1 MKRREDAAKGTTI
14 MLSKKITDGTEFV
27 VFDMEWNQ
35 PMPGKEYS
43 FDVSRLTGEIIEIG
57 AFKYI
62 YDNGELTYKDSF
74 SVDIAPVK
82 YTKLHYHVKKVT
94 HKKNADLLKGEP
106 FQDAYRKFRSFIGDA
121 ILVGWGSSDP
131 SMLKMNLEFFGMD
144 SKLNLFFLD
153 LQPIF
158 SLFAGLQGM
167 QRSVEAAVDFYNI
180 DKNEFFHSATADAHY
195 TGAVFEE
202 IFKHN
207 KPSEVIS
214 AISSSSIDPDIPS
227 DFSFV
232 GPECLDAIS
241 AFATSKNFMTNCPLC
256 NSKLTVKIPSFRIRK
271 SQYALLEC
279 REHGELFSRTRV
291 KKNRAGNHYAAS
303 VMRFATQN
311 DYWLVASKK
320 EEFDKYGEK
329 GKPAEKTEEEEAET

>member
-1 MKRREDAAKGTTI
+1 
-14 MLSKKITDGTEFV
+14 MLSRKITDGTEFV

-35 PMPGKEYS
+35 PLPGKEYP
-43 FDVSRLTGEIIEIG
+43 FDVSKLTGEIIEIG
-57 AFKYI
+57 ACKYA
-62 YDNGELTYKDSF
+62 YDNGELIFKESF
-74 SVDIAPVK
+74 SADVVPAV

-94 HKKNADLLKGEP
+94 HKKNSDLANGIP
-106 FQDAYRKFRSFIGDA
+106 FKQAYNTFRNFCGDA

-131 SMLKMNLEFFGMD
+131 SMLKMNLAFFDMDPMLGM
-144 SKLNLFFLD
+144 FFLD

-158 SLFAGLQGM
+158 SLFAGLQGT

-180 DKNEFFHSATADAHY
+180 DKNEIFHSATADAHY
-195 TGAVFEE
+195 TGAVFEA

-232 GPECLDAIS
+232 GPECLDSVS
-241 AFATSKNFMTNCPLC
+241 AFATSNSFLVNCPLC
-256 NSKLTVKIPSFRIRK
+256 NLKLSTKIPEFRIRK

-279 REHGELFSRTRV
+279 REHGEMFARTRV
-291 KKNRAGNHYAAS
+291 KKNKAGNYYAAA

-329 GKPAEKTEEEEAET
+329 GKPIEKPQEVESTT

>member
-1 MKRREDAAKGTTI
+1 

-35 PMPGKEYS
+35 PMPGKEYP
-43 FDVSRLTGEIIEIG
+43 FDVSKLTGEIIEIG
-57 AFKYI
+57 ALKYV
-62 YDNGELTYKDSF
+62 YDNGELIYKNAF
-74 SVDIAPVK
+74 SADITPVK

-94 HKKNADLLKGEP
+94 HKKNSDLLNGIP
-106 FQDAYRKFRSFIGDA
+106 FADAYSQFRSFCGDS

-131 SMLKMNLEFFGMD
+131 SMLKMNLEFFEMD
-144 SKLNLFFLD
+144 SKLNMFFLD

-158 SLFAGLQGM
+158 SLFAGLQGS

-180 DKNEFFHSATADAHY
+180 DKNEIFHSATADAHY

-214 AISSSSIDPDIPS
+214 AISSSSIDPDVPS

-232 GPECLDAIS
+232 GPECLDS
-241 AFATSKNFMTNCPLC
+241 VTAFASANRFMNNCPLC
-256 NSKLTVKIPSFRIRK
+256 GAKLTVRIPTFRIRK
-271 SQYALLEC
+271 SQYGLLAC

-291 KKNRAGNHYAAS
+291 KKNKSGNYYSAS

-320 EEFDKYGEK
+320 EEFDKFGEK
-329 GKPAEKTEEEEAET
+329 GAPAPKPEIEKET

>member
-1 MKRREDAAKGTTI
+1 

-35 PMPGKEYS
+35 PLPGKAYP
-43 FDVSRLTGEIIEIG
+43 FDVSKLTGEIIEIG
-57 AFKYI
+57 ALKYV
-62 YDNGELTYKDSF
+62 YDNGELIYKDSF
-74 SVDIAPVK
+74 SADIAPVE

-94 HKKNADLLKGEP
+94 HKKNSDLANGISFKS
-106 FQDAYRKFRSFIGDA
+106 AYTTFRSFCGDA

-131 SMLKMNLEFFGMD
+131 SMLKMNLSFFDMD
-144 SKLNLFFLD
+144 SKLNMFFLD

-158 SLFAGLQGM
+158 SLFAGLQGT
-167 QRSVEAAVDFYNI
+167 QRSVEAAVDFYSI
-180 DKNEFFHSATADAHY
+180 EKNEFFHSATADAHY
-195 TGAVFEE
+195 TGAVFEA

-232 GPECLDAIS
+232 GTECLDS
-241 AFATSKNFMTNCPLC
+241 AAAFVSAEGFMSNCPLC
-256 NSKLTVKIPSFRIRK
+256 DSVLKVKIPSFRIRK

-279 REHGELFSRTRV
+279 REHGELFARTRV
-291 KKNRAGNHYAAS
+291 KKNKAGNYYSAS
-303 VMRFATQN
+303 ILRFATQN

-320 EEFDKYGEK
+320 EEYDKYGEK
-329 GKPAEKTEEEEAET
+329 GKPAEPVNEEATDNV

>member
-1 MKRREDAAKGTTI
+1 
-14 MLSKKITDGTEFV
+14 MLSRKITDGTEFV

-35 PMPGKEYS
+35 PMPGKEYP
-43 FDVSRLTGEIIEIG
+43 FDVSKLTGEIIEIG
-57 AFKYI
+57 ALKYV
-62 YDNGELTYKDSF
+62 YDNGELIYNDSF
-74 SVDIAPVK
+74 SADIAPVK

-94 HKKNADLLKGEP
+94 HKKNSDLLNGIP
-106 FQDAYRKFRSFIGDA
+106 FESAYRSFRNFCGDS

-131 SMLKMNLEFFGMD
+131 SMLKMNLEFFGLD
-144 SKLNLFFLD
+144 PKLNMFFLD

-158 SLFAGLQGM
+158 SLFAGLQGT
-167 QRSVEAAVDFYNI
+167 QRSVEAAVDYYNI
-180 DKNEFFHSATADAHY
+180 DKNEIFHSATADAHY

-207 KPSEVIS
+207 KPSAVIS
-214 AISSSSIDPDIPS
+214 AISSSSIDPDVPS

-232 GPECLDAIS
+232 GPECLDGIS
-241 AFATSKNFMTNCPLC
+241 AFATAKYFMSVCPLC
-256 NSKLTVKIPSFRIRK
+256 GSKLSVKIPSFRIRK
-271 SQYALLEC
+271 SQYALLGC

-291 KKNRAGNHYAAS
+291 KKNNSGNYYASS
-303 VMRFATQN
+303 VLRFATQN

-329 GKPAEKTEEEEAET
+329 GKPAPKLEEEDKET

>member
-1 MKRREDAAKGTTI
+1 
-14 MLSKKITDGTEFV
+14 MLSRKITDGTEFV

-35 PMPGKEYS
+35 PMPGKEYP
-43 FDVSRLTGEIIEIG
+43 FDVSKLTGEIIEIG
-57 AFKYI
+57 ALKYV
-62 YDNGELTYKDSF
+62 YDNGEIIYKAAF
-74 SVDIAPVK
+74 STDIAPVK

-94 HKKNADLLKGEP
+94 HKKNSDLLNGIS
-106 FQDAYRKFRSFIGDA
+106 FQEAYSQFRKFCGDS

-144 SKLNLFFLD
+144 SRLDMFFLD

-158 SLFAGLQGM
+158 SLFAGLQGS

-180 DKNEFFHSATADAHY
+180 EKKEIFHSATADAHY
-195 TGAVFEE
+195 TGAVFEQ
-202 IFKHN
+202 IFNHN

-214 AISSSSIDPDIPS
+214 AISSSSIDPDVPS

-232 GPECLDAIS
+232 GPECLDS
-241 AFATSKNFMTNCPLC
+241 STAFDSSRTFMKTCPLC
-256 NSKLTVKIPSFRIRK
+256 NAKLNVKISVFRIRK

-279 REHGELFSRTRV
+279 RVHGELFSRTRV
-291 KKNRAGNHYAAS
+291 KKNKAGNYYAAS

-320 EEFDKYGEK
+320 EEFDKFGEK
-329 GKPAEKTEEEEAET
+329 GAPAPKSEEEEKET

>member
-1 MKRREDAAKGTTI
+1 
-14 MLSKKITDGTEFV
+14 MLSRKITDGTEFV

-43 FDVSRLTGEIIEIG
+43 FEVSKLTGEIIEIG
-57 AFKYI
+57 ALKYV
-62 YDNGELTYKDSF
+62 YDNGELIYKDSF
-74 SVDIAPVK
+74 SSDIMPVK

-94 HKKNADLLKGEP
+94 HKKNADLLNGIP
-106 FQDAYRKFRSFIGDA
+106 FKEAYETFRGFCGDS

-131 SMLKMNLEFFGMD
+131 SMLKMNLEFFGLD
-144 SKLNLFFLD
+144 PKLNMFFLD

-158 SLFAGLQGM
+158 SLFAGLQGT
-167 QRSVEAAVDFYNI
+167 QRSVEAAVDYYNI
-180 DKNEFFHSATADAHY
+180 AKNEIFHSATADAHY

-214 AISSSSIDPDIPS
+214 AISSSSIDPDVPS

-232 GPECLDAIS
+232 GPECLDGIS
-241 AFATSKNFMTNCPLC
+241 AFATVKLFMSDCPLC
-256 NSKLTVKIPSFRIRK
+256 GAKLSVKIPGFRIRK

-291 KKNRAGNHYAAS
+291 KKNKAGNYFAS
-303 VMRFATQN
+303 SVLRFATQN

-329 GKPAEKTEEEEAET
+329 GQPAPKPEEEDKET

>member
-1 MKRREDAAKGTTI
+1 

-35 PMPGKEYS
+35 PMPGKEYP
-43 FDVSRLTGEIIEIG
+43 FEVSKLTGEIIEIG
-57 AFKYI
+57 ALKYV
-62 YDNGELTYKDSF
+62 YDNGELIYKDSF
-74 SVDIAPVK
+74 STDIVPVK

-94 HKKNADLLKGEP
+94 HKKNADLMNGIP
-106 FQDAYRKFRSFIGDA
+106 FKDAYSGFRDFCGDA

-131 SMLKMNLEFFGMD
+131 SMLKMNLGMD
-144 SKLNLFFLD
+144 PKLGMFFLD

-158 SLFAGLQGM
+158 SLFAGLQGT
-167 QRSVEAAVDFYNI
+167 QRSVEAAVDFYKI
-180 DKNEFFHSATADAHY
+180 DKNEIFHSATADAHY

-214 AISSSSIDPDIPS
+214 AISSSSIDPDVPS

-232 GPECLDAIS
+232 GPECLDSIS
-241 AFATSKNFMTNCPLC
+241 AFATAGSFMKDCPLC
-256 NSKLTVKIPSFRIRK
+256 GKRLSVKIPVFRIRK

-291 KKNRAGNHYAAS
+291 KKNKAGNYYSAS
-303 VMRFATQN
+303 VLRFATQN

-329 GKPAEKTEEEEAET
+329 GQPAVKPVEEEKEL

>member
-1 MKRREDAAKGTTI
+1 MKRREDAPKGTI
-14 MLSKKITDGTEFV
+14 RMLSKKIIDGTEFV

-35 PMPGKEYS
+35 PMPGKEYP

-57 AFKYI
+57 AFKYV
-62 YDNGELTYKDSF
+62 YDNGELLYEDSF

-131 SMLKMNLEFFGMD
+131 SMLKMNLEFFEMD
-144 SKLNLFFLD
+144 PKLNLFFLD

-158 SLFAGLQGM
+158 SLFAGLQGT

-180 DKNEFFHSATADAHY
+180 DKNEIFHSATADAHY

-232 GPECLDAIS
+232 GPECLDAVS

-329 GKPAEKTEEEEAET
+329 GKPAEKTEEEENET

>member
-1 MKRREDAAKGTTI
+1 

-35 PMPGKEYS
+35 PMPGKEYP
-43 FDVSRLTGEIIEIG
+43 FDVSKLTGEIIEIG
-57 AFKYI
+57 ALKYV
-62 YDNGELTYKDSF
+62 YDNGELIYRNAF
-74 SVDIAPVK
+74 SADISPVK

-94 HKKNADLLKGEP
+94 HKKNSDLLNGIP
-106 FQDAYRKFRSFIGDA
+106 FSDAYSQFRNFCGDS

-131 SMLKMNLEFFGMD
+131 SMLKMNLEFFEMD
-144 SKLNLFFLD
+144 SKLNMFFLD

-158 SLFAGLQGM
+158 SLFAGLQGS

-180 DKNEFFHSATADAHY
+180 DKNEIFHSATADAHY

-214 AISSSSIDPDIPS
+214 AISSSSIDPDVPS

-232 GPECLDAIS
+232 GPECLDS
-241 AFATSKNFMTNCPLC
+241 VTAFASAKRFMTNCPLC
-256 NSKLTVKIPSFRIRK
+256 EAKLSVRIPAFRIRK
-271 SQYALLEC
+271 SQYALLAC

-291 KKNRAGNHYAAS
+291 KKNKAGNYYSSS
-303 VMRFATQN
+303 VLRFATQN

-320 EEFDKYGEK
+320 EEFDKFGEK
-329 GKPAEKTEEEEAET
+329 GAPAQKPKEEKET

>member
-1 MKRREDAAKGTTI
+1 
-14 MLSKKITDGTEFV
+14 MLSRKITDGTEFV

-35 PMPGKEYS
+35 PMPGKEYP
-43 FDVSRLTGEIIEIG
+43 FEVSKLTGEIIEIG
-57 AFKYI
+57 ALKYT
-62 YDNGELTYKDSF
+62 YDNGELVYRDSF
-74 SVDIAPVK
+74 STDIIPVK

-94 HKKNADLLKGEP
+94 HKKNSDLQKGIP
-106 FQDAYRKFRSFIGDA
+106 FKEAYTLFREFCGDA

-131 SMLKMNLEFFGMD
+131 AMLKMNLEFFGMD
-144 SKLNLFFLD
+144 SKLGMFFLD

-180 DKNEFFHSATADAHY
+180 DKKEIFHSATADAHY

-202 IFKHN
+202 IFNHN

-214 AISSSSIDPDIPS
+214 AISSSSIDPDVPS

-232 GPECLDAIS
+232 GPECLDS
-241 AFATSKNFMTNCPLC
+241 NTAFTTSGNFMTSCPLC
-256 NSKLTVKIPSFRIRK
+256 GGKLGVKIPPFRIRK

-291 KKNRAGNHYAAS
+291 KKNKAGNYYAAA

-329 GKPAEKTEEEEAET
+329 GKPVEKTEEEDNAT

>member
-1 MKRREDAAKGTTI
+1 MFSR
-14 MLSKKITDGTEFV
+14 KITDGTEFV

-35 PMPGKEYS
+35 PMPGKEYP
-43 FDVSRLTGEIIEIG
+43 FEVSKLTGEIIEIG
-57 AFKYI
+57 AFKYV
-62 YDNGELTYKDSF
+62 YDNGELIFKDSF
-74 SVDIAPVK
+74 STDIVPVK

-94 HKKNADLLKGEP
+94 HKKNADLLNGIP
-106 FQDAYRKFRSFIGDA
+106 FRDAYSQFRNFCGEA

-144 SKLNLFFLD
+144 SKLNMFFLD

-158 SLFAGLQGM
+158 SLFAGLQGT

-180 DKNEFFHSATADAHY
+180 DKNEIFHSATADAHY

-207 KPSEVIS
+207 KPSAVIS
-214 AISSSSIDPDIPS
+214 AISSSSIDPDVPS

-232 GPECLDAIS
+232 GPECLDGAS
-241 AFATSKNFMTNCPLC
+241 AFATSACFIKGCPLC
-256 NSKLTVKIPSFRIRK
+256 GKKLSVKIPSFRIRK

-291 KKNRAGNHYAAS
+291 KKNKAGNYYAAS

-311 DYWLVASKK
+311 DYWLVATKK

-329 GKPAEKTEEEEAET
+329 GKPIEKTESEENVT

>member
-1 MKRREDAAKGTTI
+1 
-14 MLSKKITDGTEFV
+14 MLSRKITDGTEFV

-35 PMPGKEYS
+35 PMPGKEYP
-43 FDVSRLTGEIIEIG
+43 FEVSKLTGEIIEIG
-57 AFKYI
+57 ALKYE
-62 YDNGELTYKDSF
+62 YDNGELIYKDAF
-74 SVDIAPVK
+74 STDIVPVK

-94 HKKNADLLKGEP
+94 HKKNADLLNGIP
-106 FQDAYRKFRSFIGDA
+106 FESAYSQFRTFCGDA

-131 SMLKMNLEFFGMD
+131 SMLKMNLEFFGLD
-144 SKLNLFFLD
+144 SKLNMFFLD

-158 SLFAGLQGM
+158 SLFAGLQGS

-180 DKNEFFHSATADAHY
+180 DKKEIFHSATADAHY
-195 TGAVFEE
+195 TGAVFEQ
-202 IFKHN
+202 IFNNN

-214 AISSSSIDPDIPS
+214 AISSSSIDPDVPS

-232 GPECLDAIS
+232 GPECLDS
-241 AFATSKNFMTNCPLC
+241 NTAFASSKNFMTNCPLC
-256 NSKLTVKIPSFRIRK
+256 NKRLSVKIPVFRIRK

-291 KKNRAGNHYAAS
+291 KKNKAGNYYSAS

-320 EEFDKYGEK
+320 EEFDKFGEK
-329 GKPAEKTEEEEAET
+329 GAPAPKTEDEEKVT

>member
-1 MKRREDAAKGTTI
+1 

-35 PMPGKEYS
+35 PMPGKEYP
-43 FDVSRLTGEIIEIG
+43 FDVSKLTGEIIEIG
-57 AFKYI
+57 ALKYV
-62 YDNGELTYKDSF
+62 YDNGELIYKNAF
-74 SVDIAPVK
+74 SADISPVK

-94 HKKNADLLKGEP
+94 HKKNSDLLNGIP
-106 FQDAYRKFRSFIGDA
+106 FGDAYSQFRNFCGDS

-131 SMLKMNLEFFGMD
+131 SMLKMNLEFFEMD
-144 SKLNLFFLD
+144 SKLNMFFLD

-158 SLFAGLQGM
+158 SLFAGLQGS

-180 DKNEFFHSATADAHY
+180 DKNEIFHSATADAHY

-214 AISSSSIDPDIPS
+214 AISSSSIDPDVPS

-232 GPECLDAIS
+232 GPECLDS
-241 AFATSKNFMTNCPLC
+241 VTAFASAKRFMTSCPLC
-256 NSKLTVKIPSFRIRK
+256 EAKLSVRIPAFRIRK
-271 SQYALLEC
+271 SQYALLAC

-291 KKNRAGNHYAAS
+291 KKNKAGNYYSSS
-303 VMRFATQN
+303 VLRFATQN

-320 EEFDKYGEK
+320 EEFDKFGEK
-329 GKPAEKTEEEEAET
+329 GAPAQKPEEEKET

>member
-1 MKRREDAAKGTTI
+1 

-35 PMPGKEYS
+35 PMPGKEYP
-43 FDVSRLTGEIIEIG
+43 FDVSKLTGEIIEIG
-57 AFKYI
+57 ALKYI
-62 YDNGELTYKDSF
+62 YDNGELIYKDSF
-74 SVDIAPVK
+74 STSITPVQ

-94 HKKNADLLKGEP
+94 HKKNTDLLKGIP
-106 FQDAYRKFRSFIGDA
+106 FKEAYSRFRAFCGDA

-131 SMLKMNLEFFGMD
+131 GMLKMNLSFFD
-144 SKLNLFFLD
+144 LDPKLDMFFLD

-158 SLFAGLQGM
+158 SLFAGLQGS

-180 DKNEFFHSATADAHY
+180 DKNEIFHSAAADAHY

-214 AISSSSIDPDIPS
+214 AISSSSIDPDVPS

-232 GPECLDAIS
+232 GPECLDSQS
-241 AFATSKNFMTNCPLC
+241 AFASSGRFMTNCPLC
-256 NSKLTVKIPSFRIRK
+256 NKKLEIKIPSFRIRK

-279 REHGELFSRTRV
+279 RQHGELFSRTRV
-291 KKNRAGNHYAAS
+291 KKNKAGNYYSAS
-303 VMRFATQN
+303 VLRFATQN

-329 GKPAEKTEEEEAET
+329 GKPVEKTEEEDKQSDL

>member
-1 MKRREDAAKGTTI
+1 
-14 MLSKKITDGTEFV
+14 MLSRKITDGTEFV

-35 PMPGKEYS
+35 PMPGKEYP
-43 FDVSRLTGEIIEIG
+43 FDVSKLTGEIIEIG
-57 AFKYI
+57 ALKYE
-62 YDNGELTYKDSF
+62 YDNGELIYKDAF
-74 SVDIAPVK
+74 STDIVPVK

-94 HKKNADLLKGEP
+94 HKKNADLLNGIP
-106 FQDAYRKFRSFIGDA
+106 FESAYSQFRTFCGDA

-131 SMLKMNLEFFGMD
+131 SMLKMNLEFFGLD
-144 SKLNLFFLD
+144 SKLNMFFLD

-158 SLFAGLQGM
+158 SLFAGLQGS

-180 DKNEFFHSATADAHY
+180 DKKEIFHSATADAHY
-195 TGAVFEE
+195 TGAVFEQ
-202 IFKHN
+202 IFNHN

-214 AISSSSIDPDIPS
+214 AISSSSIDPDVPS

-232 GPECLDAIS
+232 GPECLDS
-241 AFATSKNFMTNCPLC
+241 NTAFASSKNFMTNCPLC
-256 NSKLTVKIPSFRIRK
+256 NKRLSVKIPVFRIRK

-291 KKNRAGNHYAAS
+291 KKNKSGNYYSAS

-311 DYWLVASKK
+311 DYWLVAPKK
-320 EEFDKYGEK
+320 EEFDKFGEK
-329 GKPAEKTEEEEAET
+329 GAPAPKTEDEEKVT

>member
-1 MKRREDAAKGTTI
+1 
-14 MLSKKITDGTEFV
+14 MLSRKIKDGTEFV

-35 PMPGKEYS
+35 PMPGKEYP
-43 FDVSRLTGEIIEIG
+43 FDVSKLTGEIIEIG
-57 AFKYI
+57 ALKYV
-62 YDNGELTYKDSF
+62 YDNGELIYKDSF
-74 SVDIAPVK
+74 STDIVPVK

-94 HKKNADLLKGEP
+94 HKKNSDLLSGIP
-106 FQDAYRKFRSFIGDA
+106 FRDAYSQFRDFCGDS

-131 SMLKMNLEFFGMD
+131 SMLKMNLEFFDMD
-144 SKLNLFFLD
+144 PRLNMFFLD

-158 SLFAGLQGM
+158 SLFAGLQGS

-180 DKNEFFHSATADAHY
+180 EKKEIFHSATADAHY
-195 TGAVFEE
+195 TGAVFEQ
-202 IFKHN
+202 IFNHN

-214 AISSSSIDPDIPS
+214 AISSSSIDPDVPS

-232 GPECLDAIS
+232 GPECLDSTA
-241 AFATSKNFMTNCPLC
+241 AFASSKSFMTNCPLC
-256 NSKLTVKIPSFRIRK
+256 NARLNVKIPVFRIRK

-291 KKNRAGNHYAAS
+291 KKNKAGNHYATS

-320 EEFDKYGEK
+320 EEFDKFGEK
-329 GKPAEKTEEEEAET
+329 GAPAPKPENEEKETQL

>member
-1 MKRREDAAKGTTI
+1 

-35 PMPGKEYS
+35 PMPGKDYP

-57 AFKYI
+57 ALKYV
-62 YDNGELTYKDSF
+62 YDNGELLYRDSF
-74 SVDIAPVK
+74 SADIAPVK

-94 HKKNADLLKGEP
+94 HKKNADLLNGDP
-106 FQDAYRKFRSFIGDA
+106 FKDVYMRFRKFCGDA

-131 SMLKMNLEFFGMD
+131 SMLKMNLEFFKMD
-144 SKLNLFFLD
+144 SKLGMFFLD

-180 DKNEFFHSATADAHY
+180 DKTEYFHSATADAHY

-232 GPECLDAIS
+232 GPECLDSIS
-241 AFATSKNFMTNCPLC
+241 AFATSKNFMADCPLC
-256 NSKLTVKIPSFRIRK
+256 GTKLSVKIPSFRIRK

-291 KKNRAGNHYAAS
+291 KKNRAGNYYAAA

-329 GKPAEKTEEEEAET
+329 GKPVEKAEEDVNET

>member
-1 MKRREDAAKGTTI
+1 MKGPTA
-14 MLSKKITDGTEFV
+14 MLSRKITDGTEFV

-35 PMPGKEYS
+35 PMPGKEYP
-43 FDVSRLTGEIIEIG
+43 FEVSKLTGEIIEIG
-57 AFKYI
+57 AFKYV
-62 YDNGELTYKDSF
+62 YDNGELIYKDSF
-74 SVDIAPVK
+74 STDIVPVK

-94 HKKNADLLKGEP
+94 HKKNADLLNGIP
-106 FQDAYRKFRSFIGDA
+106 FREAYSQFRDFCGDA

-131 SMLKMNLEFFGMD
+131 SMLKMNLEFFEMD
-144 SKLNLFFLD
+144 SKLNMFFLD

-158 SLFAGLQGM
+158 SLFAGLQGT

-180 DKNEFFHSATADAHY
+180 DKNEIFHSATADAHY

-207 KPSEVIS
+207 KPSAVIS
-214 AISSSSIDPDIPS
+214 AISSSSIDPDVPS

-232 GPECLDAIS
+232 GPECLDGTS
-241 AFATSKNFMTNCPLC
+241 AFATSVNFMKNCPLC
-256 NSKLTVKIPSFRIRK
+256 GKKLSVKIPSFRIRK

-291 KKNRAGNHYAAS
+291 KKNKAGNYYAAS

-329 GKPAEKTEEEEAET
+329 GKPVEKTETEENVM

>member
-1 MKRREDAAKGTTI
+1 

-35 PMPGKEYS
+35 PMPGKEYP

-57 AFKYI
+57 ALKYV
-62 YDNGELTYKDSF
+62 YDNGELLYRDSF
-74 SVDIAPVK
+74 SADIAPVK

-94 HKKNADLLKGEP
+94 HKKNADLLNGEP
-106 FQDAYRKFRSFIGDA
+106 FKDVYTRFRKFCGDA

-131 SMLKMNLEFFGMD
+131 SMLKMNLEFFEMD
-144 SKLNLFFLD
+144 SKLGMFFLD

-180 DKNEFFHSATADAHY
+180 DKTEYFHSATADAHY

-214 AISSSSIDPDIPS
+214 AISSSSIDP
-227 DFSFV
+227 
-232 GPECLDAIS
+232 
-241 AFATSKNFMTNCPLC
+241 
-256 NSKLTVKIPSFRIRK
+256 KIPSFRIRK

-291 KKNRAGNHYAAS
+291 KKNRAGNYYAAA

-329 GKPAEKTEEEEAET
+329 GKPVEKVEEDVNET

>member
-1 MKRREDAAKGTTI
+1 
-14 MLSKKITDGTEFV
+14 
-27 VFDMEWNQ
+27 
-35 PMPGKEYS
+35 
-43 FDVSRLTGEIIEIG
+43 
-57 AFKYI
+57 
-62 YDNGELTYKDSF
+62 
-74 SVDIAPVK
+74 
-82 YTKLHYHVKKVT
+82 
-94 HKKNADLLKGEP
+94 
-106 FQDAYRKFRSFIGDA
+106 
-121 ILVGWGSSDP
+121 
-131 SMLKMNLEFFGMD
+131 MLKMNLEFFEMD
-144 SKLNLFFLD
+144 SKLGMFFLD

-180 DKNEFFHSATADAHY
+180 DKTEYFHSATADAHY

-232 GPECLDAIS
+232 GPECLDSIS
-241 AFATSKNFMTNCPLC
+241 AFATSKNFMADCPLC
-256 NSKLTVKIPSFRIRK
+256 GTKLSVKIPSFRIRK

-291 KKNRAGNHYAAS
+291 KKNRAGNYYAAA

-329 GKPAEKTEEEEAET
+329 GKPVEKVEEDVNET

>member
-1 MKRREDAAKGTTI
+1 MKGPRRMI
-14 MLSKKITDGTEFV
+14 SRKITDGTEFV

-35 PMPGKEYS
+35 PMPGKEYP
-43 FDVSRLTGEIIEIG
+43 FDVSKLTGEIIEIG
-57 AFKYI
+57 AFKYV
-62 YDNGELTYKDSF
+62 YDNGELLYRDSY
-74 SVDIAPVK
+74 SADIAPVE

-94 HKKNADLLKGEP
+94 HKKNSDLANGIP
-106 FQDAYRKFRSFIGDA
+106 FREAYASFRKFCGDA
-121 ILVGWGSSDP
+121 ILVGWGSADP
-131 SMLKMNLEFFGMD
+131 SMLKMNLSFFEMN
-144 SKLNLFFLD
+144 SKLDMFFLD

-158 SLFAGLQGM
+158 SLFAGLQGT

-180 DKNEFFHSATADAHY
+180 EKNEIFHSATADAHY

-232 GPECLDAIS
+232 GPECLDSAG
-241 AFATSKNFMTNCPLC
+241 AFAASTGFMSNCPLC
-256 NSKLTVKIPSFRIRK
+256 NSKLSVKIENFRIRK

-279 REHGELFSRTRV
+279 REHGELFARTRV
-291 KKNRAGNHYAAS
+291 KKNKAGNYYSAS
-303 VMRFATQN
+303 VLRFATQN

-329 GKPAEKTEEEEAET
+329 GKPAEKVAEEAADSL

>member
-1 MKRREDAAKGTTI
+1 
-14 MLSKKITDGTEFV
+14 MLSKKITNGTEFV

-43 FDVSRLTGEIIEIG
+43 FDVSKLTGEIIEIG
-57 AFKYI
+57 ALKYV
-62 YDNGELTYKDSF
+62 YDNGEIIFKDTF
-74 SVDIAPVK
+74 STSIVPVQ

-94 HKKNADLLKGEP
+94 HKKNVDLLKGIP
-106 FQDAYRKFRSFIGDA
+106 FKEAYSLFRDFCGDA

-131 SMLKMNLEFFGMD
+131 GMLKMNLAFFGMD
-144 SKLNLFFLD
+144 PKLDMFFLD

-158 SLFAGLQGM
+158 SLFAGLRGS

-180 DKNEFFHSATADAHY
+180 DKNEIFHSATADAHY

-214 AISSSSIDPDIPS
+214 AISSSSIDPDVPS

-232 GPECLDAIS
+232 GPECLDSTS
-241 AFATSKNFMTNCPLC
+241 AFASAVRFMKKCPLC
-256 NSKLTVKIPSFRIRK
+256 EADLNVKIPAFRIRK

-279 REHGELFSRTRV
+279 RQHGELFSRTRV
-291 KKNRAGNHYAAS
+291 KKSKGGNFYSAS
-303 VMRFATQN
+303 VLRFATQN

-329 GKPAEKTEEEEAET
+329 GKPVEKPEDEKKKHNL

>member
-1 MKRREDAAKGTTI
+1 
-14 MLSKKITDGTEFV
+14 MLSRKITDGTEFV
-27 VFDMEWNQ
+27 VFDMEWDQ
-35 PMPGKEYS
+35 PMPGKEYP
-43 FDVSRLTGEIIEIG
+43 FEVSRLTGEIIEIG
-57 AFKYI
+57 ALKYI
-62 YDNGELTYKDSF
+62 YDNGELIYRDSF
-74 SVDIAPVK
+74 STDIIPVK

-94 HKKNADLLKGEP
+94 HKKNSDLQKGIP
-106 FQDAYRKFRSFIGDA
+106 FKDAYSLFRNFCGDA

-131 SMLKMNLEFFGMD
+131 AMLKMNLDFFGMD
-144 SKLNLFFLD
+144 SKLGMFFLD

-158 SLFAGLQGM
+158 SLFAGLQGT

-180 DKNEFFHSATADAHY
+180 EKKEIFHSATADAHY

-202 IFKHN
+202 IFNHN
-207 KPSEVIS
+207 KPSAVIS
-214 AISSSSIDPDIPS
+214 AISSSSIDPDVPS

-232 GPECLDAIS
+232 GPECLDS
-241 AFATSKNFMTNCPLC
+241 ATAFTTSKNFMTDCPLC
-256 NSKLTVKIPSFRIRK
+256 GGKLGIKIPPFRIRK

-291 KKNRAGNHYAAS
+291 KKNKAGNYYAAA

-329 GKPAEKTEEEEAET
+329 GKPVEKTEGEDNET

>member
-1 MKRREDAAKGTTI
+1 
-14 MLSKKITDGTEFV
+14 MLSRKIMDGTEFV

-35 PMPGKEYS
+35 PMPGREYP
-43 FDVSRLTGEIIEIG
+43 FDVSTLTGEIIEIG
-57 AFKYI
+57 ALKYV
-62 YDNGELTYKDSF
+62 YDNGELLYKDSF
-74 SVDIAPVK
+74 STDIIPVK

-94 HKKNADLLKGEP
+94 HKKNADLKNGIP
-106 FQDAYRKFRSFIGDA
+106 FKTAYSQFRTFCGDA
-121 ILVGWGSSDP
+121 ILVGWGNSDP
-131 SMLKMNLEFFGMD
+131 AMLKMNLEFFGLD
-144 SKLNLFFLD
+144 PKLNLFFLD

-158 SLFAGLQGM
+158 SLFAGLRGS

-180 DKNEFFHSATADAHY
+180 DKNEIFHSATADAHY

-232 GPECLDAIS
+232 GPECLESKDA
-241 AFATSKNFMTNCPLC
+241 FETSKRFLTNCPLC
-256 NSKLTVKIPSFRIRK
+256 GTKLNVKIPAFRIRK

-279 REHGELFSRTRV
+279 REHGELFSRTRA
-291 KKNRAGNHYAAS
+291 KKNKAGNYYSSS
-303 VMRFATQN
+303 VLRFATQN

-320 EEFDKYGEK
+320 EEFDKFGEK
-329 GKPAEKTEEEEAET
+329 GAPVPKKEDEDTET

>member
-1 MKRREDAAKGTTI
+1 

-43 FDVSRLTGEIIEIG
+43 FDVNKLTGEIIEIG
-57 AFKYI
+57 AFKYV
-62 YDNGELTYKDSF
+62 YDNGELLFKDSF

-106 FQDAYRKFRSFIGDA
+106 FQEAYRKFRTFCGDA

-131 SMLKMNLEFFGMD
+131 SMLKMNLEFFEMD

-158 SLFAGLQGM
+158 SLFAGLQGT

-232 GPECLDAIS
+232 GPECLDAVS

-256 NSKLTVKIPSFRIRK
+256 NSKLSVKIPSFRIRK

-329 GKPAEKTEEEEAET
+329 GKPAEKKEEEEAET